1 MQLGVIVGVFLLC
14 WLPYFTLFMVVAW
27 CGDGSSSLPSTE
39 RSLNSDHKDNNVSS
53 ILLTDELY
61 SAMNKSITSSDTVTH
76 VGDEQHD
83 GCVNEIVMQVVL
95 WLGYI
100 NSCLNP
106 VLYALCNDNFK
117 RAFKRMLRLFISRP
131 DPVNQN
137 VANTTQQVTTQY
149 HQATVGRQMNKR
161 HVINRSDFT

>member
-1 MQLGVIVGVFLLC
+1 
-14 WLPYFTLFMVVAW
+14 
-27 CGDGSSSLPSTE
+27 
-39 RSLNSDHKDNNVSS
+39 
-53 ILLTDELY
+53 
-61 SAMNKSITSSDTVTH
+61 MNKNITSSDTVTH

-106 VLYALCNDNFK
+106 VLYPLCNDNFK
-117 RAFKRMLRLFISRP
+117 RAFKRMLRLSISRP

-137 VANTTQQVTTQY
+137 VANTTQQVTTQH

-161 HVINRSDFT
+161 HAINRSDFT

>member
-1 MQLGVIVGVFLLC
+1 MGAERC
-14 WLPYFTLFMVVAW
+14 RRDRPDFTLFMVVAG

-39 RSLNSDHKDNNVSS
+39 RSLNSDHKENNVSS
-53 ILLTDELY
+53 ILLKNKMY
-61 SAMNKSITSSDTVTH
+61 SAMNTNFTSSDTVTKA
-76 VGDEQHD
+76 GDVQHE

-106 VLYALCNDNFK
+106 VLYPLCNDNFK
-117 RAFKRMLRLFISRP
+117 RAFKRMLRLSISRP

-137 VANTTQQVTTQY
+137 VATTTQQMTTQY
-149 HQATVGRQMNKR
+149 HQGTAGRQMNKR
-161 HVINRSDFT
+161 HAINRTEFT